1 MNILFFTRNQ
11 VSPNIGGTERVTL
24 TLGSGLKKHYNYKCY
39 SAYIHPN
46 EGNNHVF
53 CGETRLRR
61 SVLTNDILNYIEDNS
76 IDWLICQG
84 EFRIAI
90 KIKNALKKKRCN
102 CKVMAVHHFAPGWE
116 EKFVTPQT
124 IISKLKSHQKIQAFK
139 QILLYPYLKWQA
151 LTNAFIYKKAYH
163 VLDYISLLSK
173 NFIPEF
179 MDYAKITDKRKFK
192 VIPNP
197 LSFEEQISI
206 NKIDH
211 KQNIVLIVG
220 RLEENQKR
228 ISLALEIW
236 RRLNE
241 ELIDAHNWSLHI
253 AGDGPDKNMYQNIVK
268 SKSIP
273 NVVFLGKINPVEE
286 YRKASIFIMTS
297 RYEGRPLTITEALQF
312 GVVPIAMNTFSSLTD
327 LINDGVNGFVIPNN
341 DLDSFIKKLAILITN
356 HTIRKE
362 MAKQTIL
369 SAEKFSIPVITKKWV
384 KILNENYIECRD

>member
-24 TLGSGLKKHYNYKCY
+24 TLGSGLKKYYNYKCY
-39 SAYIHPN
+39 SAYIHSN
-46 EGNNHVF
+46 EGNNHAF
-53 CGETRLRR
+53 CGETKLRR
-61 SVLTNDILNYIEDNS
+61 SFLTDDIINYIEDNS

-90 KIKNALKKKRCN
+90 KIKNALKKRGSN

-116 EKFVTPQT
+116 EKFVTPQI

-139 QILLYPYLKWQA
+139 QILLYPYFKWQA
-151 LTNAFIYKKAYH
+151 LTNASVYKKAYNT
-163 VLDYISLLSK
+163 LDLISLLSK

-179 MDYAKITDKRKFK
+179 MDYAKITDRSKFK

-197 LSFEEQISI
+197 LSFEEQLSI
-206 NKIDH
+206 KEIAH
-211 KQNIVLIVG
+211 KQAIVLIVG

-228 ISLALEIW
+228 ISLALKIW
-236 RRLNE
+236 ERLNE
-241 ELIDAHNWSLHI
+241 ELTEAYNWSLHI
-253 AGDGPDKNMYQNIVK
+253 AGDGPDKNKYQNIVE

-286 YRKASIFIMTS
+286 YKNASVFIMTS

-312 GVVPIAMNTFSSLTD
+312 GVVPIAMDTFSSLSD
-327 LINDGVNGFVIPNN
+327 LIDDNENGYIIADN
-341 DLDSFIKKLAILITN
+341 DLDSFVKKLSGLITN
-356 HTIRKE
+356 QALRNE
-362 MAKQTIL
+362 MAKQAIL
-369 SAEKFSIPVITKKWV
+369 SAEKFSISEIITKWV
-384 KILNENYIECRD
+384 TLLNEKSMEY

>member
-24 TLGSGLKKHYNYKCY
+24 TLSTGLRKYYNYKCY

-46 EGNNHVF
+46 EGNNNVF
-53 CGETRLRR
+53 CGEIKLRR
-61 SVLTNDILNYIEDNS
+61 RILINDIVNYIEINS

-90 KIKNALKKKRCN
+90 KIKNVLKKRGSK

-116 EKFVTPQT
+116 EKFVTPQI

-151 LTNAFIYKKAYH
+151 LTNASAYKKAYLT
-163 VLDYISLLSK
+163 LDYISLLS
-173 NFIPEF
+173 NSFIREF
-179 MDYAKITDKRKFK
+179 MDYAKITDKNKFI

-197 LSFEEQISI
+197 LSFEEQLSI
-206 NKIDH
+206 NEIAH

-236 RRLNE
+236 KRLNE
-241 ELIDAHNWSLHI
+241 KSTEAHNWSLHI
-253 AGDGPDKNMYQNIVK
+253 AGEGPDRIKYQDIVE

-286 YRKASIFIMTS
+286 YKKASIFIMTS

-312 GVVPIAMNTFSSLTD
+312 GVIPIAMNSFSSLTD
-327 LINDGVNGFVIPNN
+327 LIDDSVNGYVIPNN
-341 DLDSFIKKLAILITN
+341 DLDSFIKKLSELITN
-356 HTIRKE
+356 HTTRNE
-362 MAKQTIL
+362 MTKQAVL
-369 SAEKFSIPVITKKWV
+369 SANKFSISEIAKEWV
-384 KILNENYIECRD
+384 TILNNRSIEY

>member
-24 TLGSGLKKHYNYKCY
+24 TLGLGLRKYYHYKCY

-46 EGNNHVF
+46 EGNNHAF
-53 CGETRLRR
+53 YDETKLRR
-61 SVLTNDILNYIEDNS
+61 SILTNDIINYIEDNA

-90 KIKNALKKKRCN
+90 KIKNALNKRGSK

-116 EKFVTPQT
+116 EKFVTPQI

-139 QILLYPYLKWQA
+139 QIILYPYLKWQA
-151 LTNAFIYKKAYH
+151 LTNASVYKKAYNT
-163 VLDYISLLSK
+163 LDYISLLSK
-173 NFIPEF
+173 SFIPEF
-179 MDYAKITDKRKFK
+179 MDYAKISDTCKFK

-197 LSFEEQISI
+197 LSFEEQLSNDEIAQ
-206 NKIDH
+206 
-211 KQNIVLIVG
+211 KQNILLIVG

-236 RRLNE
+236 KQLNE
-241 ELIDAHNWSLHI
+241 KLTIAHNWSLHI
-253 AGDGPDKNMYQNIVK
+253 AGEGPDRTKYQDIVE

-273 NVVFLGKINPVEE
+273 NVVFLGKINPLEE
-286 YRKASIFIMTS
+286 YKKASIFIMTS

-312 GVVPIAMNTFSSLTD
+312 GVVPIAMNSFSSLTD
-327 LINDGVNGFVIPNN
+327 LIDDSVNGYVIPNN
-341 DLDSFIKKLAILITN
+341 DLDSFIKKLSELITN
-356 HTIRKE
+356 HTTRNE
-362 MAKQTIL
+362 MAKQAVL
-369 SAEKFSIPVITKKWV
+369 SANKFSISEIAKEWV
-384 KILNENYIECRD
+384 TILNNRSIEY